1 MNAHMWYVDL
11 VSGRLPVRR
20 GSRQDSGGATARRLA
35 VAAVLW
41 LVGLASSVGAQTS
54 GTVVN
59 PSPPDQP
66 QRKALAEY
74 EGVYAYHGT
83 SSIAIVAT
91 DTMLFAVLDEAKY
104 PLRPIGG
111 DRFLNSS
118 GDTILFR
125 RGDDGIVSGFVER
138 TVFFARRTPVV
149 DPATAEAARAVPRPI
164 GPDGRPVPYVY
175 AVPADL
181 ADGLRVGHV
190 SQAGFDPTNV
200 ARLVNR
206 VVDGTYPD
214 VHGILVYRGGRL
226 VVEEYFYGYGRDR
239 MHQMRSASK
248 SVVSALA
255 GIAMDRKALEGV
267 DELVTKR
274 LPYESYAN
282 PDPRKQR
289 LTLHDLL
296 TMRSGLACDDWD
308 AGSPGNESRVY
319 QSEDWVKYVLDL
331 PIAEP
336 PGTQGRYCS
345 GNVLVMGR
353 IIERATGKPLPAFA
367 QEYLFSP
374 LGIRARDVRWDF
386 TLSSSNAA
394 TFAQLYLRPRD
405 MLKLGILF
413 HQQGHWD
420 GRQVISREWV
430 ERSTA
435 QFSVVGDQS
444 YGYFW
449 WHQWINVPTPGG
461 ARRVDMV
468 VATGNGG
475 QKIYLVP
482 SLDLVVVLTG
492 GNYNAQSP
500 ASAIMA
506 KEILPA
512 ILSPAK
518 WVDTL

>member
-1 MNAHMWYVDL
+1 MN
-11 VSGRLPVRR
+11 
-20 GSRQDSGGATARRLA
+20 
-35 VAAVLW
+35 
-41 LVGLASSVGAQTS
+41 
-54 GTVVN
+54 GTVAI
-59 PSPPDQP
+59 PSPPDQL
-66 QRKALAEY
+66 QRNALADY

-83 SSIAIVAT
+83 SSLAIVAA

-125 RGDDGIVSGFVER
+125 RGDDAIVSGFLER
-138 TVFFARRTPVV
+138 TVFFARRTPAV
-149 DPATAEAARAVPRPI
+149 DAATAAMARAVPRPI

-175 AVPADL
+175 AIPPDK

-190 SQAGFDPTNV
+190 TQAGFDATNV
-200 ARLVNR
+200 VRLVNR

-214 VHGILVYRGGRL
+214 VHGILLYRGGRL
-226 VVEEYFYGYGRDR
+226 VVEEYFYEYDRER

-248 SVVSALA
+248 SVVSALV
-255 GIAMDRKALEGV
+255 GIAIDRKALGGV

-274 LPYESYAN
+274 LPYEHYAN
-282 PDPRKQR
+282 PDPRKHR

-308 AGSPGNESRVY
+308 AGSLGNESRVY

-331 PIAEP
+331 PVVET

-353 IIERATGKPLPAFA
+353 IVERATGKPLPTFA
-367 QEYLFSP
+367 QEHLFSP
-374 LGIRARDVRWDF
+374 LGIRASDVRWDF
-386 TLSSSNAA
+386 SLNSSNAA

-405 MLKLGILF
+405 MLKLGVLF
-413 HQQGHWD
+413 HQQGNWE

-430 ERSTA
+430 ARSTA
-435 QFSVVGDQS
+435 QLSMVGDQP

-449 WHQWINVPTPGG
+449 WHQWVNASTLDG

-506 KEILPA
+506 KEILP
-512 ILSPAK
+512 
-518 WVDTL
+518 TLLNRTEASR